1 MNTQVR
7 FRMRLYRDD
16 TIVIGPGKV
25 ALLEAIRETG
35 SISAAAR
42 AMGMSYRR
50 AWLLLDEMNRA
61 LAAPAV
67 LTATGGSRGGGA
79 SLTPVGESIIHHYQQ
94 VQSKAEQ
101 AAADDITALKAL
113 IAADQNRSASG

>member
-42 AMGMSYRR
+42 ALGMSYRR

-61 LAAPAV
+61 LATPAV

>member
-61 LAAPAV
+61 LATPAV